1 MTHSFVP
8 IIKRVSTQKIMAKH
22 EERDQHFKFHVSDNA
37 VIFFAYTVKS
47 LWHLISSEQRKLKFY
62 HSYWDVYNRYSSVT
76 LFVCPAI
83 ELSAQLYKI
92 CEVDGYDSVPRKGL

>member
-47 LWHLISSEQRKLKFY
+47 LWHLISSE
-62 HSYWDVYNRYSSVT
+62 
-76 LFVCPAI
+76 
-83 ELSAQLYKI
+83 
-92 CEVDGYDSVPRKGL
+92 

>member
-22 EERDQHFKFHVSDNA
+22 EERDQHVKFHVSDNA

-47 LWHLISSEQRKLKFY
+47 LWHLISSE
-62 HSYWDVYNRYSSVT
+62 
-76 LFVCPAI
+76 
-83 ELSAQLYKI
+83 
-92 CEVDGYDSVPRKGL
+92 